1 MALLNSLVLPDGA
14 VTRSM
19 RLDDLLLRQ
28 IVAVLAPALLAEPCL
43 ADPQPALRLQ
53 GPVRLRADAVSP
65 PSASL
70 ARP

>member
-1 MALLNSLVLPDGA
+1 
-14 VTRSM
+14 M

-43 ADPQPALRLQ
+43 ADPRPAVRLQ